1 MWEYRL
7 RKIYILSNS
16 PQPVITFQH
25 WHIHLLFYEL
35 ENYFLYRWHSRSSL
49 DCVLG
54 KTFFMEHNTATHFE
68 NILASKS
75 SLRPSLSTKRVGA
88 PNFLVFLMVPPPL
101 TLTCW
106 QYLEQLSLK
115 SAAAS
120 SPFSFS
126 FGQIK
131 FPHKEGLLAF
141 ILTRDMKKT
150 IIGFQNCFS
159 FSPY

>member
-1 MWEYRL
+1 
-7 RKIYILSNS
+7 
-16 PQPVITFQH
+16 
-25 WHIHLLFYEL
+25 
-35 ENYFLYRWHSRSSL
+35 
-49 DCVLG
+49 
-54 KTFFMEHNTATHFE
+54 MEQNTGTHFE
-68 NILASKS
+68 NIFASKS
-75 SLRPSLSTKRVGA
+75 SLKPSLSIKRVGA

-159 FSPY
+159 FSPYQPLYNILSVRHLENIYSSQGSFCENINKGITQLI

>member
-25 WHIHLLFYEL
+25 WHIHLLFCEL
-35 ENYFLYRWHSRSSL
+35 ENNFLYRWHSRSYL
-49 DCVLG
+49 NYVLG
-54 KTFFMEHNTATHFE
+54 KTFFMERNSARHFE

-75 SLRPSLSTKRVGA
+75 SLRPSLTKRVGA
-88 PNFLVFLMVPPPL
+88 PNFLVFLVPPPL

-131 FPHKEGLLAF
+131 FPHKEGLRAF

-159 FSPY
+159 SSPY